1 LKKGEFEHHPIGTLD
16 KLVQEA
22 VEKRVQKKDPENH
35 ATSTNTSVN
44 PWKRGAS
51 NLAEQTRIFRENPE
65 LARQMAAAEGITL
78 PK

>member
-35 ATSTNTSVN
+35 FDTATM
-44 PWKRGAS
+44 
-51 NLAEQTRIFRENPE
+51 TREAFAKLTYMEKVEFKAKNPE
-65 LARQMAAAEGITL
+65 LYKKLTS
-78 PK
+78 KT